1 MQDVLDA
8 MFEKTVDS
16 GDYVIRQGDD
26 GDNFYVIDR
35 YTNINSCSSTHSFI
49 SFSKFIR
56 FQRCVP
62 HLRRHRHGA
71 NQAAGRPVR
80 RIGQFWRAGPH
91 VQHAPRCNSS
101 GLCLCF
107 MQKKKQK
114 NRVIM

>member
-1 MQDVLDA
+1 VQDVLDA

-35 YTNINSCSSTHSFI
+35 YTRQLLLVNSFI
-49 SFSKFIR
+49 YVILKIHSI
-56 FQRCVP
+56 QWCVP

-80 RIGQFWRAGPH
+80 GVGQFWRAGPH

-101 GLCLCF
+101 GLCLVF
-107 MQKKKQK
+107 HAKSK
-114 NRVIM
+114 IIES